1 MAAAPLVF
9 LSHFPFPFIR
19 FLFLQ
24 NNYNCLTES
33 EGTNFLSLWTV
44 ATIDVMLYV
53 ICIEITS
60 EIGLQLFLHSLPHLY
75 LVFTTIKTVFPSS
88 FVSYA
93 VIAFGCASCPKI
105 TCGREGC
112 GTEFCY
118 HCKQLWHPNQ
128 TCDTARQQRAQ
139 NLRLRSFRSSSLS
152 YSQESGAA
160 GNMHVDIWTQMN
172 KD

>member
-1 MAAAPLVF
+1 MYTVKVNWIFVFKYKKWLLGFTLV
-9 LSHFPFPFIR
+9 LPSCSTPSLLVLALLTPSVVLNYYIHALPPANTNHHFVCSFF
-19 FLFLQ
+19 
-24 NNYNCLTES
+24 
-33 EGTNFLSLWTV
+33 SL
-44 ATIDVMLYV
+44 
-53 ICIEITS
+53 
-60 EIGLQLFLHSLPHLY
+60 
-75 LVFTTIKTVFPSS
+75 
-88 FVSYA
+88 SYA

-139 NLRLRSFRSSSLS
+139 TFRLRSFRSSSLS

-160 GNMHVDIWTQMN
+160 GTINIYLQLNAHTSAPYT
-172 KD
+172 

>member
-1 MAAAPLVF
+1 MYLTHNNFFNFCQSSGFSTRLVVLNLLTPNDVLEICLAINCCFF
-9 LSHFPFPFIR
+9 LSP
-19 FLFLQ
+19 
-24 NNYNCLTES
+24 
-33 EGTNFLSLWTV
+33 
-44 ATIDVMLYV
+44 
-53 ICIEITS
+53 
-60 EIGLQLFLHSLPHLY
+60 
-75 LVFTTIKTVFPSS
+75 
-88 FVSYA
+88 SYA

-139 NLRLRSFRSSSLS
+139 NLRLRTFRSSSLS

-160 GNMHVDIWTQMN
+160 GNTQTPRLTTSVQFVHVVKWQLLGRFCKKIYLRTIKCGSVN
-172 KD
+172 